1 MASKIKVNAIEV
13 SSGSEIR
20 IGTALTV
27 SAGIVSATT
36 FEGDGANLKNLP
48 ATELTGALPAI
59 SGANLTSIPAD
70 KITGT
75 IPGVS
80 VDLSGIKKD
89 IALLALQ
96 VAVDTNRA
104 AYNLTDTFIE
114 QFENDSALATQ
125 TNCDRLDDEYMA
137 TKVPAWT
144 ADTEWKESDLD
155 TARFENVN
163 CNSFAPPDLI
173 DGTFNVS
180 SNYGLYIGSPS
191 GFAKGFIYQI
201 GADADFG
208 INTKFTGIRWSNCNT
223 SGRFQRWQIAV
234 AQDGSNF
241 TIQDAEWGDSS
252 SEGASNIG
260 VAANSDTWNKGMLDN
275 EFVVTNTAAKVRVLF
290 DGWYN
295 NGNANAGISEI
306 RLYAKKYSPS
316 SNATGTLIST
326 SQTASSARTKV
337 SGVFLYKDNA
347 GTATLGTDLK
357 LYVTCNGGTNWT
369 EVTSSDMT
377 TSSSNFST
385 GIKTV
390 YFAEKTCTSGTSIK
404 YKVEWANQADGS
416 KETQLH
422 GIALN
427 Y

>member
-1 MASKIKVNAIEV
+1 MGILNVNTIQPV
-13 SSGSEIR
+13 ST
-20 IGTALTV
+20 GTTVTV
-27 SAGIVSATT
+27 SNGDLVVGTGLTIGRSGVITATT
-36 FEGDGANLKNLP
+36 FSGAHSGDGSNLTDIP
-48 ATELTGALPAI
+48 
-59 SGANLTSIPAD
+59 GAN
-70 KITGT
+70 ITGT
-75 IPGVS
+75 IPQAALTNAT
-80 VDLSGIKKD
+80 VDLTGIRKD
-89 IALLALQ
+89 IATLALQ

-104 AYNLTDTFIE
+104 AYNLTDTFID

-125 TNCDRLDDEYMA
+125 TNCDRLDDEFMA
-137 TKVPAWT
+137 TKIPAWGN
-144 ADTEWKESDLD
+144 DTEWKEGDLD
-155 TARFENVN
+155 PNRLEAVST
-163 CNSFAPPDLI
+163 NSFSGPDLLNGQHSAANI
-173 DGTFNVS
+173 
-180 SNYGLYIGSPS
+180 YGLYINSPS
-191 GFAKGFIYQI
+191 GFSKGFIYQI

-223 SGRFQRWQIAV
+223 AGRFQRWQISV
-234 AQDGSNF
+234 AQDGSNY
-241 TIQDAEWGDSS
+241 TIQDASWGDSS

-260 VAANSDTWNKGMLDN
+260 VAANSDTWNKGTLDN

-290 DGWYN
+290 DGFYN

-306 RLYAKKYSPS
+306 RLYAKKYTPT
-316 SNATGTLIST
+316 SNSTGTVIST

-337 SGVFLYKDNA
+337 SGVFLYKDAA

>member
-1 MASKIKVNAIEV
+1 T
-13 SSGSEIR
+13 
-20 IGTALTV
+20 GTLPDARFP
-27 SAGIVSATT
+27 AT
-36 FEGDGANLKNLP
+36 LP
-48 ATELTGALPAI
+48 ATNA
-59 SGANLTSIPAD
+59 SNLTSIPGAN
-70 KITGT
+70 ITGT
-75 IPGVS
+75 IPAGALTNAT
-80 VDLSGIKKD
+80 VDLTGIRKD
-89 IALLALQ
+89 IATLALQ

-125 TNCDRLDDEYMA
+125 TNCDRLDDEFMA
-137 TKVPAWT
+137 TKVPAWGN
-144 ADTEWKESDLD
+144 DTEWKEGDLD
-155 TARFENVN
+155 PNRLEAVAT
-163 CNSFAPPDLI
+163 NSFSGPDLLNGQHSAANI
-173 DGTFNVS
+173 
-180 SNYGLYIGSPS
+180 YGLYIAAPS
-191 GFAKGFIYQI
+191 GFSKGFIYQI

-223 SGRFQRWQIAV
+223 AGRFQRWQISV
-234 AQDGSNF
+234 AQDGTNY

-275 EFVVTNTAAKVRVLF
+275 EFTVTNTAAKVRVLF
-290 DGWYN
+290 DGYYN
-295 NGNANAGISEI
+295 NGNTNAGISEI
-306 RLYAKKYSPS
+306 RLYAKKYTPT

-337 SGVFLYKDNA
+337 SGVFLYKDAA

-404 YKVEWANQADGS
+404 YKVEWANQGGS

>member
-1 MASKIKVNAIEV
+1 MSIINVDKIGPVGSGNTVTVAAAKASF
-13 SSGSEIR
+13 
-20 IGTALTV
+20 T
-27 SAGIVSATT
+27 GIVTASSFSGTV
-36 FEGDGANLKNLP
+36 DSSNLS
-48 ATELTGALPAI
+48 GALPAI
-59 SGANLTSIPAD
+59 SGANLTAIPGAN
-70 KITGT
+70 ITGT
-75 IPGVS
+75 IPTSSLGG
-80 VDLSGIKKD
+80 VDLVGIRKD
-89 IALLALQ
+89 IATLALQ

-104 AYNLTDTFIE
+104 AYNLTDSFIDQYE
-114 QFENDSALATQ
+114 TDIGIASST
-125 TNCDRLDDEYMA
+125 TVMRDTDGEYFSS
-137 TKVPAWT
+137 KIEAWG
-144 ADTEWKESDLD
+144 ANTEWKEGDLD

-163 CNSFAPPDLI
+163 CNAFAPPDLI
-173 DGTFNVS
+173 DGTFNVANS
-180 SNYGLYIGSPS
+180 YGLYINSPS

-208 INTKFTGIRWSNCNT
+208 VNTKFTGIRWSNCNT
-223 SGRFQRWQIAV
+223 AGRFQRWQIAV

-260 VAANSDTWNKGMLDN
+260 VAANSDTWNKATLDN
-275 EFVVTNTAAKVRVLF
+275 EFTVTNTAAKVRVLF
-290 DGWYN
+290 DGYYN

-306 RLYAKKYSPS
+306 RLYAKKYSPTT
-316 SNATGTLIST
+316 NATGTIISA

-337 SGVFLYKDNA
+337 SGVFLYKDGA

-385 GIKTV
+385 GVKTV

-404 YKVEWANQADGS
+404 YKVEWANQGGS